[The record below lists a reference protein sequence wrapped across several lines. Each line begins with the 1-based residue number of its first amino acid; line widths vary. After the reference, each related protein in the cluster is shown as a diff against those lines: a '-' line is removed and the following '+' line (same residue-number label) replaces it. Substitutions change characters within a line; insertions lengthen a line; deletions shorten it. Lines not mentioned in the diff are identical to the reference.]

1 MWVSAGEEVLIG
13 DEVSIGDQA
22 TIGDR
27 ARIGAY
33 TRIKACG
40 SGTMLASIRSIRRR
54 DSHKPARF
62 FP

>member
-33 TRIKACG
+33 LRIKVWAAGQCDQDKEG
-40 SGTMLASIRSIRRR
+40 EM
-54 DSHKPARF
+54 KVEVEE
-62 FP
+62 